1 MPARMDLGR
10 NLVARP
16 DRVDFRDRPYQPPL
30 RSLPEQYP
38 PSHLIKDN
46 LQAYVNDK
54 LILDQG
60 EEGACTGF
68 GLAAVINYIYWSRW
82 RLALRQF
89 AAAKDEGKAP
99 KASLTPPRPPIVSAH
114 MLFRNARI
122 HDEWEGEGYDWSSC
136 RGAMKGWH
144 KHGVCEWDVW
154 PSPKKR
160 PAEDWSYDAALRPLG
175 AYYRVNAKSVADMQ
189 AAIFEVN
196 AVFCASDVHAGWS
209 RPSLK
214 TSVDGKA
221 LAVIQPG
228 GRESGG
234 HAFALVGYTR
244 DGFIVQNSWGRDWG
258 SNGFALLTYEDW
270 IKHGYDAWVAAL
282 GAPMNI
288 GLRSA
293 AAGAGMSGSM
303 MTSAFASLQPPAGKA
318 NVIAVPA
325 WTESRAYE
333 HAVVLG
339 NDGVLIDRLPEAQTP
354 GEALT
359 IVAEEKIAELDCGSV
374 AVYIHGGLND
384 EEAAIA
390 RACRL
395 GPWFLENGIH
405 PIFVV
410 WRTGILEALGQIAQ
424 DDVKKFEEQIR
435 SIRTRGIGD
444 IVDAAIERA
453 RDAFDLGFEAAAEKF
468 IGKPVWTQM
477 KQNAEMASRRG
488 SGLDLLAR
496 ALAKCGKPVHLL
508 GHSAGS
514 IMIGHLFGAAKR
526 AGLGFASCGLYA
538 PACTLEFAIDHY
550 GPALAKGGA
559 LAKAPLHIDV
569 LTDEA
574 ETKDSVGPYGK
585 SLLYLVS
592 RALEEQR
599 KIPLLGLDIALK
611 QSGKGKKMEFDAQ
624 HHDKL
629 FQRWSAIVQSSG
641 LVSIKRHH
649 GPDVRA
655 SETKQISIAHGSFDN
670 DCDVVEASLR
680 RVLGKSPKVKVTDLT
695 GF

>member
-1 MPARMDLGR
+1 MDPKK

-16 DRVDFRDRPYQPPL
+16 DRADFRDRPYQPPL

-38 PSHLIKDN
+38 PAHLINGHLRD
-46 LQAYVNDK
+46 YVAHE

-60 EEGACTGF
+60 TEGACTGF

-82 RLALRQF
+82 RLALKQLQEEKTAGR
-89 AAAKDEGKAP
+89 AAAAASPPP
-99 KASLTPPRPPIVSAH
+99 KPAIVSAH

-154 PSPKKR
+154 PSPRNR
-160 PAEDWSYDAALRPLG
+160 PAGDWTYDAALRPLG
-175 AYYRVNAKSVADMQ
+175 AYYRVNAKSVSDMQ
-189 AAIFEVN
+189 AAIHEVH
-196 AVFCASDVHAGWS
+196 AVYCASDVHAGWM
-209 RPSLK
+209 RPALK
-214 TSVDGKA
+214 TSVSGEK
-221 LAVIQPG
+221 LAVIRPG
-228 GRESGG
+228 GKVTGG
-234 HAFALVGYTR
+234 HAFAMVGYTR
-244 DGFIVQNSWGRDWG
+244 DGFIVQNSWGKDWG

-270 IKHGYDAWVAAL
+270 IKNGYDAWVAAL

-288 GLRSA
+288 GVAGGA
-293 AAGAGMSGSM
+293 AAGAGKTGSM
-303 MTSAFASLQPPAGKA
+303 MASAFSSLQPASLKLKRDS
-318 NVIAVPA
+318 VPP

-339 NDGVLIDRLPEAQTP
+339 NDGVLIDRLPEAQNP

-359 IVAEEKIAELDCGSV
+359 IVAGEKIAELGCESV

-384 EEAAIA
+384 EESAIA

-410 WRTGILEALGQIAQ
+410 WRTGILEALGQIAL
-424 DDVKKFEEQIR
+424 DDVKKFEEQVR

-468 IGKPVWTQM
+468 LGKPVWTQM
-477 KQNAEMASRRG
+477 KQNAEMASRPG
-488 SGLDLLAR
+488 MGLDLLAKK
-496 ALAKCGKPVHLL
+496 LAKCGKPVHLL

-514 IMIGHLFGAAKR
+514 IMIGHLLGAAKR
-526 AGLGFASCGLYA
+526 AKLNFASCGLYA
-538 PACTLEFAIDHY
+538 PACTLAFAVDHY
-550 GPALAKGGA
+550 GRAFAKGGA
-559 LAKAPLHIDV
+559 LAKASLHIDN

-592 RALEEQR
+592 RALEERR
-599 KIPLLGLDIALK
+599 KAPLLGLDIALT
-611 QSGKGKKMEFDAQ
+611 QGGKGKKMEFDSAD
-624 HHDKL
+624 HAKL
-629 FQRWSAIVQSSG
+629 LQKWLAIGQTSG
-641 LVSIKRHH
+641 RITIRRHS
-649 GPDVRA
+649 GPDVVVSDTQR
-655 SETKQISIAHGSFDN
+655 IPVAHGSFDN
-670 DCDVVEASLR
+670 DCTVVEASLR
-680 RVLGKSPKVKVTDLT
+680 RIRGKPLKVKVNDLT